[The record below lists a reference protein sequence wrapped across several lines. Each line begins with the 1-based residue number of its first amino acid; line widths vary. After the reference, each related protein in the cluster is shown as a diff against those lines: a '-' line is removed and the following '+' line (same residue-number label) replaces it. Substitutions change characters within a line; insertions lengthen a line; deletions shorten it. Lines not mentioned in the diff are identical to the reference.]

1 MDAYLSVEG
10 TAVDLDMNGKK
21 IVGVDKAEGLYQDEV
36 VNYECMVDYV

>member
-21 IVGVDKAEGLYQDEV
+21 IVGVDKAEGLY
-36 VNYECMVDYV
+36 